1 MNKNSASF
9 TVLLTLLLNSPIAFS
24 QESIWQNVNLQAQ
37 SKGQASLIHLFDAND
52 QLLRTQL
59 SRAPNEVRGTSD
71 TIHLP
76 MPDGRLAKFSVV
88 ESSNMED
95 GLAEEFPQIKSYKV
109 HGIDDPSASG
119 RVDMSPNGFRG
130 MLMTSRGRVFIDP
143 INDIA
148 NPSRYLSKF
157 RTTSSRGADQPFQ
170 CDVHRLPGN
179 SSRVF
184 DFSRRIPAQRVS
196 GSLTSYRIAVSA
208 TSEYVTKVGGTLE
221 AAMSEIN
228 TAINRV
234 NQIYESDLG
243 VHLNLVASNS
253 AIIEVGSADFGLSNN
268 SGENL
273 LSENQTLVDTN
284 IGSTHYDIGHVFSTG
299 GGGVAGLGVVCN
311 DAVKAEGVTGL
322 TNPTGDPFYVDY
334 VAHEIG
340 HQFGGTHTF
349 NGSTGPC
356 KFSREEIELTAVEPG
371 SGSSIM
377 AYAGICGVENIA
389 TNSDPTFHAKSIAQ
403 MGAFIAGAGAACAT
417 YGVITP
423 TNSDPSSVNAGV
435 DKSIPIDTPF
445 RLAAS
450 AVDVGDTLSY
460 QWDQMDAGTVATDST
475 TLGTDQGNNPLF
487 RSYAPSTSNTRDFPA
502 LVNQLNATK
511 TLGETLPTM
520 PRSLYF
526 QVTVRDGRTGQGTN
540 DIAVTVDPTSGPFK
554 LTSHGTEET
563 FAATDVTIVTWDSA
577 NTEAWPL
584 SCGNVDIKLYT
595 FSADEST
602 YGITDLL
609 LSTPN
614 DGSETFFGIGPD
626 KANAQARFWVGCSDN
641 IFYDLS
647 DAKLNITGTTGSFST
662 TDFATDPAKST
673 TNVFVVTD
681 PSTTSGGG
689 GGGSGALDTPLLKLL
704 LGILLTTFLSFTVR
718 QPKIM
723 SLLIR

>member
-1 MNKNSASF
+1 MRLNKTTACF
-9 TVLLTLLLNSPIAFS
+9 TVLFTLLLNSMIAFS
-24 QESIWQNVNLQAQ
+24 QDSIWQNVNLQAQ

-208 TSEYVTKVGGTLE
+208 TSEYVTAVGGTLE

-234 NQIYESDLG
+234 NQIFEGDLG
-243 VHLNLVASNS
+243 IHLNLITTNS
-253 AIIEVGSADFGLSNN
+253 SIIEVAPADFGFSNN
-268 SGENL
+268 NVSAL
-273 LSENQTLVDTN
+273 LNQNQTQIDTTIEN
-284 IGSTHYDIGHVFSTG
+284 SNYDIGHVFGTR
-299 GGGVAGLGVVCN
+299 GGGVAGLRVACN
-311 DAVKAEGVTGL
+311 DDYKAWGVTGL
-322 TNPTGDPFYVDY
+322 KNPTGDPFYIDY

-340 HQFGGTHTF
+340 HQFGGNHSY
-349 NGSTGPC
+349 NGSNSNC
-356 KFSREEIELTAVEPG
+356 ANRNASTAFEPG

-377 AYAGICGVENIA
+377 GYAGLCIDENISNSTDA
-389 TNSDPTFHAKSIAQ
+389 TFHAGSIAEINSFVTGAGGTCATSAIISPANSDPT
-403 MGAFIAGAGAACAT
+403 
-417 YGVITP
+417 
-423 TNSDPSSVNAGV
+423 NVNAGIDRV
-435 DKSIPIDTPF
+435 IPINTPF
-445 RLAAS
+445 RLTAS
-450 AVDVGDTLSY
+450 AVDTGDTLSY
-460 QWDQMDAGTVATDST
+460 QWDQMDVGAVATTST
-475 TLGTDQGNNPLF
+475 TIGTDQGNNPLF
-487 RSYAPSTSNTRDFPA
+487 RTGMPKTTSTREFPV
-502 LVNQLNATK
+502 LMTQINNISTK
-511 TLGETLPTM
+511 GETLPTKN
-520 PRSLYF
+520 RVLNF
-526 QVTVRDGRTGQGTN
+526 RVTVRDGRAGQGT
-540 DIAVTVDPTSGPFK
+540 DDVQISVDTTSGPFAI
-554 LTSHGTEET
+554 TSHNAELQLT
-563 FAATDVTIVTWDSA
+563 ATDGTTVEWNPA
-577 NTEAWPL
+577 NTPNAPVNCP
-584 SCGNVDIKLYT
+584 SVDIKLYT
-595 FSADEST
+595 FSEDKSS
-602 YGITDLL
+602 YGIVDLL
-609 LSTPN
+609 LSTDN
-614 DGSETFFGIGPD
+614 DGSQFVDIPD
-626 KANAQARFWVGCSDN
+626 KANAQARFSVSCSNN

-647 DAKLNITGTTGSFST
+647 NFDLNIMGEGIFST
-662 TDFATDPAKST
+662 TGYSTGPSKATLTQVITTTPAST
-673 TNVFVVTD
+673 D
-681 PSTTSGGG
+681 SGGG
-689 GGGSGALDTPLLKLL
+689 GGGSFTLATLL
-704 LGILLTTFLSFTVR
+704 LTLLLWLKRYSFLSQKVYR
-718 QPKIM
+718 PL
-723 SLLIR
+723 SN

>member
-184 DFSRRIPAQRVS
+184 DFSRRITAQRVS

-208 TSEYVTKVGGTLE
+208 TSEYVTAVGGTLE

-253 AIIEVGSADFGLSNN
+253 AIIEVSPADFGLSNN
-268 SGENL
+268 DTFAL
-273 LSENQTLVDTN
+273 LLKNQFLVDTK

-299 GGGVAGLGVVCN
+299 DGGVAMLDSVCN
-311 DAVKAEGVTGL
+311 DDVKAEGVTGRAD
-322 TNPTGDPFYVDY
+322 PTGDPFYVDY

-340 HQFGGTHTF
+340 HQFGGNHTF
-349 NGSTGPC
+349 NGSTGSC
-356 KFSREEIELTAVEPG
+356 AGDTRFAGTAFEPG

-389 TNSDPTFHAKSIAQ
+389 TNSDPTFHAGSISE
-403 MGAFIAGAGAACAT
+403 MGAFIA
-417 YGVITP
+417 
-423 TNSDPSSVNAGV
+423 
-435 DKSIPIDTPF
+435 
-445 RLAAS
+445 
-450 AVDVGDTLSY
+450 LS
-460 QWDQMDAGTVATDST
+460 
-475 TLGTDQGNNPLF
+475 
-487 RSYAPSTSNTRDFPA
+487 
-502 LVNQLNATK
+502 
-511 TLGETLPTM
+511 
-520 PRSLYF
+520 
-526 QVTVRDGRTGQGTN
+526 
-540 DIAVTVDPTSGPFK
+540 
-554 LTSHGTEET
+554 
-563 FAATDVTIVTWDSA
+563 
-577 NTEAWPL
+577 
-584 SCGNVDIKLYT
+584 
-595 FSADEST
+595 
-602 YGITDLL
+602 
-609 LSTPN
+609 
-614 DGSETFFGIGPD
+614 
-626 KANAQARFWVGCSDN
+626 
-641 IFYDLS
+641 
-647 DAKLNITGTTGSFST
+647 
-662 TDFATDPAKST
+662 
-673 TNVFVVTD
+673 
-681 PSTTSGGG
+681 
-689 GGGSGALDTPLLKLL
+689 
-704 LGILLTTFLSFTVR
+704 
-718 QPKIM
+718 
-723 SLLIR
+723 LIHI

>member
-170 CDVHRLPGN
+170 CGVHNLPGN
-179 SSRVF
+179 SSRGF
-184 DFSRRIPAQRVS
+184 DVSRRIPAQRLS

-208 TSEYVTKVGGTLE
+208 TSEYVTAVGGTLE

-253 AIIEVGSADFGLSNN
+253 SIIEVSPADFDLSNDDGSA
-268 SGENL
+268 L

-322 TNPTGDPFYVDY
+322 TNPTGDAFYVDY

-435 DKSIPIDTPF
+435 DKFIPIDTPF
-445 RLAAS
+445 RLTAG

-487 RSYAPSTSNTRDFPA
+487 RSYAPSNISTRDFPA
-502 LVNQLNATK
+502 LVNQLNATT

-520 PRSLYF
+520 ARDLNF
-526 QVTVRDGRTGQGTN
+526 RVTVRDGRTGQGT
-540 DIAVTVDPTSGPFK
+540 DDVAVTVDAASGPFA
-554 LTSHGTEET
+554 LTSHTAEAT
-563 FAATDVTIVTWDSA
+563 FAATAGATVTWDPA
-577 NTEAWPL
+577 NTRSAL
-584 SCGNVDIKLYT
+584 VSCENVDIKLYT

-609 LSTPN
+609 LSTTN
-614 DGSETFFGIGPD
+614 DGTATVSIPD

-647 DAKLNITGTTGSFST
+647 DAKLNITGTGLFST

-673 TNVFVVTD
+673 TNVFVVTG

-689 GGGSGALDTPLLKLL
+689 GGALDTPLLKLL

>member
-208 TSEYVTKVGGTLE
+208 TSEYVTAVGGTLE

-253 AIIEVGSADFGLSNN
+253 AIIEVFPADFGLSNN
-268 SGENL
+268 NGLAL

-299 GGGVAGLGVVCN
+299 GGGVATFESVC
-311 DAVKAEGVTGL
+311 DGTIKARGVTGQAD
-322 TNPTGDPFYVDY
+322 PTGDPFYVDY

-340 HQFGGTHTF
+340 HQFGGSHTF
-349 NGSTGPC
+349 NGSTGSC
-356 KFSREEIELTAVEPG
+356 TGDNRHASTAVEPG

-423 TNSDPSSVNAGV
+423 TNSDPSNVNAGV
-435 DKSIPIDTPF
+435 DKSIPQNTPF

-475 TLGTDQGNNPLF
+475 TLGTDQGTNPLF
-487 RSYAPSTSNTRDFPA
+487 RSYAPSNISTRDFPA
-502 LVNQLNATK
+502 LVNQLNATT
-511 TLGETLPTM
+511 TLGETLPNQ
-520 PRSLYF
+520 PRDLNF
-526 QVTVRDGRTGQGTN
+526 RVTVRDGRTGQGTD
-540 DIAVTVDPTSGPFK
+540 DIAVTVRPASGPFV
-554 LTSHGTEET
+554 LTSHTAEAA
-563 FAATDVTIVTWDSA
+563 FAATAGATVTWNPA
-577 NTEAWPL
+577 NTRFAPV
-584 SCGNVDIKLYT
+584 SCENVDIKLYT

-602 YGITDLL
+602 YGITNL
-609 LSTPN
+609 LSSTTN
-614 DGSETFFGIGPD
+614 IGTATVSIPD

-647 DAKLNITGTTGSFST
+647 DAKLNITGTGLFST

-673 TNVFVVTD
+673 TNVFVVTG

-689 GGGSGALDTPLLKLL
+689 GGALDTPLLKLL